1 MSLCGTAVKRRG
13 RLCCELGSLGRG
25 AHQCENPRI
34 AWLPTLRGS
43 RRALPLIRAGR
54 REKFCLYASHPMSRT
69 ALLMLLVPCLRSLA
83 DAGAPDGRIAG
94 DAEKRGVRAG
104 VQSRLRLRGGGRRAA
119 LTTRRTP
126 DQSAFGTIRSS
137 LAQAEDGGG
146 YEPTTDRSLTE

>member
-1 MSLCGTAVKRRG
+1 VSWGNWGGGRTSVKIRVSPGCRHCAARVALSLLTR
-13 RLCCELGSLGRG
+13 
-25 AHQCENPRI
+25 AH
-34 AWLPTLRGS
+34 W
-43 RRALPLIRAGR
+43 
-54 REKFCLYASHPMSRT
+54 REKFCHYASHPMSRT

-83 DAGAPDGRIAG
+83 DAGSPDGRIAG

-104 VQSRLRLRGGGRRAA
+104 VQSKLRLRGGGRRAV

-126 DQSAFGTIRSS
+126 DDSAFGTIRSS